1 MTPFQAR
8 KILEI
13 LQEFLV
19 ITILGLELRSLSTS
33 TIICL
38 SLLISLMIGVQQHL
52 GSIPICCLPRA

>member
-19 ITILGLELRSLSTS
+19 ITILGLEFSTS